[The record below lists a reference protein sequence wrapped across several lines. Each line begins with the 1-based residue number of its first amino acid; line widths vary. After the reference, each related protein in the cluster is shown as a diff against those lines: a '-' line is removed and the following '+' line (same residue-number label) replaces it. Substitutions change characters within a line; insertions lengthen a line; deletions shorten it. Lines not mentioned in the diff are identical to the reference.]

1 MLRPGSSYSALNG
14 NRGRVPYPS
23 PLGVG
28 NKALRYELRVW
39 QDKLSRLTSM
49 DSSPLFHVYVEIRHS
64 ASAVGTLSLRGHVE
78 AFRVKQALDPATVQL
93 LLSVKAGL
101 K

>member
-1 MLRPGSSYSALNG
+1 
-14 NRGRVPYPS
+14 
-23 PLGVG
+23 
-28 NKALRYELRVW
+28 
-39 QDKLSRLTSM
+39 M